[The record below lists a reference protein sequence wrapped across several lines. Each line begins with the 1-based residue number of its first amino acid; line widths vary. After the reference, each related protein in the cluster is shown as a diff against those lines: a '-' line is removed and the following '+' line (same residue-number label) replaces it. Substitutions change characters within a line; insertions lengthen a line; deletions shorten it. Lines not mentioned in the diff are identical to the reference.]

1 MLNVEVSIFI
11 IICLVSVEELII
23 IVFML
28 LVLVMSGIGWFWVFR
43 WLVIL
48 CCSNVVILVEL
59 VNIILCMWLLF
70 VSCVFMVFFW
80 SGSNC
85 IMSGGIFVFSKM
97 VIFCVVIS
105 GVCFVGFV
113 SMLLF
118 VVSVVVICLVKIVS
132 GKFYGLIYIIG
143 FNGWWVLLVKL
154 FCICLV

>member
-1 MLNVEVSIFI
+1 MF
-11 IICLVSVEELII
+11 
-23 IVFML
+23 
-28 LVLVMSGIGWFWVFR
+28 
-43 WLVIL
+43 
-48 CCSNVVILVEL
+48 
-59 VNIILCMWLLF
+59 
-70 VSCVFMVFFW
+70 
-80 SGSNC
+80 
-85 IMSGGIFVFSKM
+85 GGIFVFSKM